1 MSKYKE
7 EILKLHK
14 EGKSYNQI
22 KDALGCSKGTISY
35 FLGAGQKEKTQ
46 NRTRD
51 KRNKIRAY
59 IQDYKQSHSCKDCG
73 ENYPYWMM
81 DFDHLG
87 DKEFNIGSFQS
98 KISTIEMV
106 QKEIEKCDVV
116 CANCHR
122 NRTHLRLIKS
132 GSDTVDLSA
141 YYE

>member
-1 MSKYKE
+1 MTTLAKE
-7 EILKLHK
+7 IIRLAG

-22 KDALGCSKGTISY
+22 KESLGCSKGTISY
-35 FLGAGQKEKTQ
+35 HLGAGQKEKTIE
-46 NRTRD
+46 RSRD
-51 KRNKIRAY
+51 RRNKIRAY

-87 DKEFNIGSFQS
+87 DKEFNIGQF
-98 KISTIEMV
+98 STATESIENI
-106 QKEIEKCDVV
+106 KREIEKCDVV

-122 NRTHLRLIKS
+122 NRTHLRLVKS
-132 GSDTVDLSA
+132 GSDTVDLSS